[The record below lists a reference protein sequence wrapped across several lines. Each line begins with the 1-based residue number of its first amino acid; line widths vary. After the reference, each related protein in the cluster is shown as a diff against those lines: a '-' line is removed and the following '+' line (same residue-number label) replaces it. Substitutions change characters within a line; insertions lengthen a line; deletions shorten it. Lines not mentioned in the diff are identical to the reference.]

1 MAQTKNNQNK
11 LGNRHAVK
19 HGLAASIRRDP
30 EFADVVDA
38 LTSLLAGDE
47 ATWSRM
53 YLATRL
59 ADAVAAIQRLAASEI
74 AMIEVAVAKRA
85 AAASDGD
92 PSLGYAAALAAA
104 RPQLIKLE
112 RYKRAA
118 FVNYFRTFRA
128 YLLELEK
135 EQFKT

>member
-11 LGNRHAVK
+11 VGNRHAVK

-30 EFADVVDA
+30 EFADLVDA
-38 LTSLLAGDE
+38 LTALLAGNE

-59 ADAVAAIQRLAASEI
+59 ADAVVAIQRLAATEI
-74 AMIEVAVAKRA
+74 AMIEVKAAKQT

-92 PSLGYAAALAAA
+92 PALSYAAALAAA
-104 RPQLIKLE
+104 RPHLIKLE

-118 FVNYFRTFRA
+118 FVNYLRTFRA